1 MSTQKIKSDRNKIIY
16 IIKNNYG
23 YISIFDQN
31 LYICIEFDIKW
42 RIIRSG
48 YWILCGLIYKS

>member
-31 LYICIEFDIKW
+31 LYICVEFDIKW
-42 RIIRSG
+42 RTIRG
-48 YWILCGLIYKS
+48 EY